1 MRHRLR
7 RATGGPSLAGMTGAR
22 DWQGAVGR
30 NWALEQARTDRSFQ
44 GLTPRLLEAVA
55 EQPGRRIVDIG
66 CGAGELSR
74 AIAAV
79 RPDAQVVGV
88 DISPDLV
95 AAANG
100 RGHPG
105 NLRFELADASAWQP
119 DAAPELYASRHGVMF
134 FPHPPSA
141 FAHLARVA
149 APGARMVF
157 SCFRAAVENGWAS
170 GIARLLPP
178 SPPAPPQDYPPGP
191 FAFAEPDHVRA
202 CMAGWKD
209 WCFVPVDFSYV
220 AGAGSDPVADAM
232 DFFTRIGPA
241 AAAIRELPES
251 ARESFRARLEGLV
264 REHAV
269 GGQVAFPAA
278 AWLVTATVDHG

>member
-1 MRHRLR
+1 
-7 RATGGPSLAGMTGAR
+7 MTGAR
-22 DWQGAVGR
+22 DWQGTVGR
-30 NWALEQARTDRSFQ
+30 NWAQEQARTDRSFA
-44 GLTPRLLEAVA
+44 GMTPHLLEAVA
-55 EQPGRRIVDIG
+55 AERGTRIVDIG

-79 RPDAQVVGV
+79 RPDAQVTGV
-88 DISPDLV
+88 DISADLI
-95 AAANG
+95 AAASA

-119 DAAPELYASRHGVMF
+119 QTAPDLYASRHGVMF
-134 FPHPPSA
+134 FPHPPGA
-141 FAHLARVA
+141 FAHLAAVA

-157 SCFRAAVENGWAS
+157 SCFRAAAENGWAS

-178 SPPAPPQDYPPGP
+178 SAPAPAQTFPPGP
-191 FAFAEPDHVRA
+191 FAFADPAHVRA

-209 WCFVPVDFSYV
+209 ITFTPVDFAYV

-232 DFFTRIGPA
+232 DFFARIGPA
-241 AAAIRELPES
+241 AAAIRELPQS
-251 ARESFRARLEGLV
+251 ARESFLQRLEALA
-264 REHAV
+264 RDHLV

-278 AWLVTATVDHG
+278 AWLVRATVDH